1 MKAATRVV
9 SPPAL
14 KGPTYPS
21 SLNSRI
27 RRSWKPECGKSRASK
42 SNHHSLASQ
51 SLSDKWMEVQ
61 GIRNWEGL
69 LDPLDN
75 TLRDEIL
82 RYGDFV
88 EAAYRAFF
96 NSNETLRVPRGYT
109 VTRSLHATCGAHLP
123 GWAAA
128 HLPSWAS
135 ARSAL
140 IGYVAVCTDPDEI
153 ARLGRRDVVVAY
165 RGTGTCMEWAE
176 NLRMGLAG
184 VGEMAK
190 VQRGFLSMYT
200 TQGEGED
207 GQPSL
212 RDEVRDE
219 VARVVARYG
228 GDVSVTVTGHSLGAA
243 LATLTGHD
251 IRKEFG
257 GMVTVV
263 SFAGPRIGNKAFRK
277 ELEKN
282 GTRVLRIVN
291 AGDPVTKVPGFVLND
306 SMRWMEGTEWV
317 YAEIGK
323 ELRLSSRS
331 GGVATCHDLKTYL
344 NLLHNCPLR
353 RRVLSPTHQELVC

>member
-1 MKAATRVV
+1 MKVATRVV

-14 KGPTYPS
+14 KARTAPNFTSTPNS
-21 SLNSRI
+21 SITS
-27 RRSWKPECGKSRASK
+27 SWNPDCGKSKPSK
-42 SNHHSLASQ
+42 SNHNHSLTSQ
-51 SLSDKWMEVQ
+51 SLRDKWMEVQ

-96 NSNETLRVPRGYT
+96 NSDEPCRLIPRGYT
-109 VTRSLHATCGAHLP
+109 ITRSLHAT
-123 GWAAA
+123 
-128 HLPSWAS
+128 
-135 ARSAL
+135 
-140 IGYVAVCTDPDEI
+140 
-153 ARLGRRDVVVAY
+153 
-165 RGTGTCMEWAE
+165 
-176 NLRMGLAG
+176 
-184 VGEMAK
+184 
-190 VQRGFLSMYT
+190 GFLSMYT
-200 TQGEGED
+200 TEGED
-207 GQPSL
+207 GRPSL

-251 IRKEFG
+251 VGKEFG

-263 SFAGPRIGNKAFRK
+263 SFGGPRIGNKAFRE

-291 AGDPVTKVPGFVLND
+291 ADDPVTKVPGFVLND
-306 SMRWMEGTEWV
+306 NSEQVGGMRWMEETEWV

-344 NLLHNCPLR
+344 KLVDNCPLR
-353 RRVLSPTHQELVC
+353 ATARRVLSPKQLERRRKLVC